1 MCAERRNSMNFSKGF
16 DGFWASSIWCKPR
29 KSQGGGFLATSDL
42 FLWFLTTLDMFA
54 EKSIA
59 SSKQLLSW
67 AFDRSFWSKAGTCRP
82 QQFANQG
89 HGGPE
94 GESPYYLLSF
104 VFKPQQHKWKWRT
117 PFMTEAGNNT
127 TMPPTLQFENDP
139 FSPRWWKMNNL
150 IGEMSSV
157 HPLPRPCLCWNLN
170 HIAGHVAKNE
180 FRHFVC
186 LWSKE
191 RFFRILCKDDFLRKL
206 TRHQVALPAFVGQI
220 ENENKQN
227 VS

>member
-1 MCAERRNSMNFSKGF
+1 MQAL
-16 DGFWASSIWCKPR
+16 AICKPR
-29 KSQGGGFLATSDL
+29 SWRSDPKREECVFL
-42 FLWFLTTLDMFA
+42 FLFHTSLTIFVAYLISLFEYLIFNLCISLMYQWPLGRN
-54 EKSIA
+54 SIKNLA
-59 SSKQLLSW
+59 DG
-67 AFDRSFWSKAGTCRP
+67 ATAGSHQCESCWRWWCRC
-82 QQFANQG
+82 
-89 HGGPE
+89 
-94 GESPYYLLSF
+94 ESPYYLLSF

-127 TMPPTLQFENDP
+127 TMPPTLQFENNP

-157 HPLPRPCLCWNLN
+157 HPLPQPCLCWNLN

-206 TRHQVALPAFVGQI
+206 TRPQVALPAFVGQI

>member
-89 HGGPE
+89 HGRFNRRSLRSRGGTP
-94 GESPYYLLSF
+94 SPQRLRIFILQKQVYGF
-104 VFKPQQHKWKWRT
+104 FG
-117 PFMTEAGNNT
+117 GNN
-127 TMPPTLQFENDP
+127 MDGQMYGEGRVVWNVDLWRSVND
-139 FSPRWWKMNNL
+139 MD
-150 IGEMSSV
+150 
-157 HPLPRPCLCWNLN
+157 
-170 HIAGHVAKNE
+170 GHWTNMAMG
-180 FRHFVC
+180 R
-186 LWSKE
+186 
-191 RFFRILCKDDFLRKL
+191 
-206 TRHQVALPAFVGQI
+206 
-220 ENENKQN
+220 
-227 VS
+227 